1 MKGHERQIPAAD
13 ADCSPALK
21 RSRQELGASAVEYS
35 ILVALIATIIFS
47 GATALGLQLV
57 PGFQSVLAGL

>member
-1 MKGHERQIPAAD
+1 MKGLELQITAAD
-13 ADCSPALK
+13 AECSPAIRK
-21 RSRQELGASAVEYS
+21 GRQELGASAVEYS